1 MCGEE
6 EKEEDC
12 GCCAGA
18 VDCADA
24 PKEGAE
30 VPKEACEVPK
40 EACESPKEGAEAP
53 KECAEATKSA
63 EDMIRDVINL
73 ISVKKAEEKEGT
85 STCINP
91 ETADELTA
99 KLEELAKKVGGICQ

>member
-6 EKEEDC
+6 EKKEDC

-18 VDCADA
+18 ADCAEA
-24 PKEGAE
+24 PKEEASE
-30 VPKEACEVPK
+30 APVEAPKEACE
-40 EACESPKEGAEAP
+40 AP
-53 KECAEATKSA
+53 ECAEATKSA